1 VRISIRHHRRRR
13 STGFERNGRISL
25 ASSPAQHERATA
37 VFARIAI
44 CDEIDVAN
52 MGPVVAWFQAHS
64 DELNDQLPGYLG
76 SQTLLDPASR
86 RMIGIGLYDSEAHA
100 QAVDAFVDQGP
111 PPEMPP
117 AERLGLGRRR
127 A

>member
-1 VRISIRHHRRRR
+1 M
-13 STGFERNGRISL
+13 
-25 ASSPAQHERATA
+25 
-37 VFARIAI
+37 FARIAI

-117 AERLGLGRRR
+117 ELQETLSHGEQTYRGVFEVVDCDGLLS
-127 A
+127 ASA